1 MDTLRRMGS
10 TKVHLN
16 PKESHYFDRK
26 GDSYSFLN
34 IEPTQPGV
42 TGEERSAPILP
53 ASLQTDGPQLRG
65 FSTTK
70 CERGF
75 DQAKQATTRSSS
87 RPKRRSQC
95 REN

>member
-1 MDTLRRMGS
+1 MGS

-42 TGEERSAPILP
+42 TVEERSAPMLP
-53 ASLQTDGPQLRG
+53 ASLQTDGR
-65 FSTTK
+65 S
-70 CERGF
+70 CE
-75 DQAKQATTRSSS
+75 DSLQQSVSEA
-87 RPKRRSQC
+87 
-95 REN
+95 